1 MFGNSPTMRSKKRR
15 RRLRPG
21 GSGPGDSSAVDG
33 QVASDRRLDT
43 SSLTGIRTNVR
54 GFLGYALEQIFRI
67 RNDVRDLP
75 GALDGVEEFCR
86 GRGIATE
93 TALEVRLV
101 AEEVLTNFVKYAHD
115 VTEEHVIVLRLSS
128 STESVR
134 LEFRDEGAPFNPLAA
149 PLPDVTSRLED
160 RGVGGLGV
168 LLVKALVD
176 DASYVRE
183 GSVNI
188 LVLVKHVGS
197 TV

>member
-1 MFGNSPTMRSKKRR
+1 M
-15 RRLRPG
+15 
-21 GSGPGDSSAVDG
+21 
-33 QVASDRRLDT
+33 
-43 SSLTGIRTNVR
+43 
-54 GFLGYALEQIFRI
+54 EQIFRI
-67 RNDVRDLP
+67 RNDLRDLP

-86 GRGIATE
+86 GRGLATD

-101 AEEVLTNFVKYAHD
+101 AEEVLTNFVKYAH
-115 VTEEHVIVLRLSS
+115 VAREEHVIVLRLSAS
-128 STESVR
+128 AGSVR

-149 PLPDVTSRLED
+149 PVPDVTSRPED

-176 DASYVRE
+176 DATYARE
-183 GSVNI
+183 GSVNV